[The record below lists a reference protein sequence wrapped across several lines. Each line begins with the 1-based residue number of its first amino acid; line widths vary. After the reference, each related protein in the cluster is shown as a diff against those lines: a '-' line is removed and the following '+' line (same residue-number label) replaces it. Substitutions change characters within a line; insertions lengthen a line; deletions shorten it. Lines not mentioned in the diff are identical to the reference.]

1 MENFE
6 ESNSID
12 SSLKLITF
20 QIALSTYFYENISK
34 KKEPKYYISSKWFNK
49 WKKDKNYEYICNNF
63 KKYSIKNIEDID
75 KIKLD
80 KNYII
85 KDNNFNKITN
95 LDIFISLDLFLN
107 DGNLED
113 EDNLIINKEKN
124 EKNEHCYTLI
134 NESTWNKLKSEY
146 NCDFE
151 YNKEQIYQKRTY
163 MLIKPKNLSLIL
175 YDIFYYN
182 KYQVYEKLIKI
193 IKSNKLSYLNITK
206 DIPLENIKLYTISN
220 NEYNQKDRYVQNCE
234 KIPVEFPNITPGF
247 DLRMIESDMEPYI
260 FYCEIDNDINPA
272 PVPKLE
278 SSSFIIP
285 PNYNILNV
293 VLFPNIGNT
302 CYMNCVLQCFNNN
315 KLFIDYILS
324 DKLKKNNNNIN
335 FGSNGK
341 VLEEIINL
349 FKKIYKSKTKII
361 SEELVKNMKSLKK
374 EIGNINPIFNDDN
387 QHDALTFFQLLID
400 TIHEDLNEI
409 KIKPSYLDQSIF
421 DNKNEYNMNVIYE
434 KIWDNYKARNESFI
448 FDHFYGTTQNKL
460 LCLKCKSETY
470 RYQLYN
476 ILSIPIRKGKNKIAI
491 YNDKYICINIV
502 ILFYELNLNKTPIK
516 FIFYLD
522 KNLKEKYT
530 IKNLYEK
537 IYELFE
543 INIKTFQ
550 LFNKQKNELIN
561 LKDSIES
568 LENIS
573 IYKILDK
580 YNLLENL
587 DHINILLF
595 EDKNDLSI
603 SNEKIKNIINKIKN
617 MNNIEYINSFNNF
630 DNKNLENSQI
640 PTPNP
645 NFSNKN
651 YVYYLSNFTH
661 GEFLYEHNVQNIT
674 SAYYPKI
681 LITEKEN
688 FKDIYDEVI
697 NLFEKELKID
707 KNSFIKN
714 LNNSIYKFR
723 NINENSISFN
733 NLSINKIIQQDY
745 EDDIKKSQF
754 LKDNKYLNFPF
765 ILCLRIKN
773 IRSQNEYQIPLPYS
787 SDDKLAKMLDFQS
800 ILPEDVIYDNKKIEI
815 IWINKEYFEKLRDY
829 YKETIININN
839 QNDDFKNELHLN
851 DCFNYYENIENCKG
865 YCSKCDNEEDI
876 QKTTKLYTI
885 PDIFIIHLSR
895 TQNGY
900 KDERFIDFE
909 LDDVSFD
916 KYIENEKYRNRK
928 YELIG
933 IINHTHFYGED
944 KYSGHFTSINKNF
957 IDNKWYRFN
966 DLDIKCTKHIKSKDA
981 YILVYKNKNI

>member
-1 MENFE
+1 
-6 ESNSID
+6 
-12 SSLKLITF
+12 
-20 QIALSTYFYENISK
+20 
-34 KKEPKYYISSKWFNK
+34 
-49 WKKDKNYEYICNNF
+49 
-63 KKYSIKNIEDID
+63 
-75 KIKLD
+75 
-80 KNYII
+80 
-85 KDNNFNKITN
+85 
-95 LDIFISLDLFLN
+95 
-107 DGNLED
+107 
-113 EDNLIINKEKN
+113 
-124 EKNEHCYTLI
+124 
-134 NESTWNKLKSEY
+134 
-146 NCDFE
+146 
-151 YNKEQIYQKRTY
+151 
-163 MLIKPKNLSLIL
+163 
-175 YDIFYYN
+175 
-182 KYQVYEKLIKI
+182 
-193 IKSNKLSYLNITK
+193 
-206 DIPLENIKLYTISN
+206 
-220 NEYNQKDRYVQNCE
+220 
-234 KIPVEFPNITPGF
+234 
-247 DLRMIESDMEPYI
+247 
-260 FYCEIDNDINPA
+260 
-272 PVPKLE
+272 
-278 SSSFIIP
+278 
-285 PNYNILNV
+285 
-293 VLFPNIGNT
+293 
-302 CYMNCVLQCFNNN
+302 
-315 KLFIDYILS
+315 
-324 DKLKKNNNNIN
+324 
-335 FGSNGK
+335 
-341 VLEEIINL
+341 
-349 FKKIYKSKTKII
+349 
-361 SEELVKNMKSLKK
+361 MKSLKK

-409 KIKPSYLDQSIF
+409 KIKDTFLDQSKF
-421 DNKNEYNMNVIYE
+421 DNKNEYNINVIYE
-434 KIWDNYKARNESFI
+434 KIWDNFKAINKSFI
-448 FDHFYGTTQNKL
+448 FDHFYGTVQNKMR
-460 LCLKCKSETY
+460 CLKCKSETY

-476 ILSIPIRKGKNKIAI
+476 ILSIPIRKGKNKITI

-595 EDKNDLSI
+595 EDKNVLSI
-603 SNEKIKNIINKIKN
+603 SNEKINNIINKIKN
-617 MNNIEYINSFNNF
+617 MNNIEYIESFNNF

-645 NFSNKN
+645 NFTNKN
-651 YVYYLSNFTH
+651 YIYYLSNFTH

-681 LITEKEN
+681 LITEKED

-723 NINENSISFN
+723 NIDENSISFN

-815 IWINKEYFEKLRDY
+815 IWINKEYFGKLRDY

-839 QNDDFKNELHLN
+839 QIDDFKNELHLN

-885 PDIFIIHLSR
+885 PDIFIIHFRR
-895 TQNGY
+895 TGNSY

-933 IINHTHFYGED
+933 IINHTGGYYGEN
-944 KYSGHFTSINKNF
+944 KIYSGHFTSINKNF

-981 YILVYKNKNI
+981 YILVYKNKNIK

>member
-1 MENFE
+1 METFE
-6 ESNSID
+6 ESNTIEFN
-12 SSLKLITF
+12 LKLITF
-20 QIALSTYFYENISK
+20 KIALSTYFYENISK
-34 KKEPKYYISSKWFNK
+34 KKEPKYYISSKWFNN
-49 WKKDKNYEYICNNF
+49 WKKDKNYKYICNNF
-63 KKYSIKNIEDID
+63 KNYSIKNIEDID
-75 KIKLD
+75 KIQLD

-85 KDNNFNKITN
+85 NDNNFNKIIN
-95 LDIFISLDLFLN
+95 FDIFISLDSFLN

-113 EDNLIINKEKN
+113 KDNLIINKNKN
-124 EKNEHCYTLI
+124 KKNEHCYTLI
-134 NESTWNKLKSEY
+134 NESTWNKLKSVY
-146 NCDFE
+146 NYDFE
-151 YNKEQIYQKRTY
+151 YKKEKNYQKRTY
-163 MLIKPKNLSLIL
+163 IIIKSKKSSLMTF
-175 YDIFYYN
+175 DFFYYN
-182 KYQVYEKLIKI
+182 KYQVYDKLIKI
-193 IKSNKLSYLNITK
+193 IKSNKLSYLNITS
-206 DIPLENIKLYTISN
+206 DIPLEKIKIYTISV
-220 NEYNQKDRYVQNCE
+220 NEYNRKDRYVENCE
-234 KIPVEFPNITPGF
+234 KFPVEYPDITPGF
-247 DLRMIESDMEPYI
+247 DLRMIEPDMEPYI
-260 FYCEIDNDINPA
+260 FYCEIDNDIKKIEKP
-272 PVPKLE
+272 

-285 PNYNILNV
+285 LNYNILNV

-315 KLFIDYILS
+315 KLFIDFILS
-324 DKLKKNNNNIN
+324 NKFKINDNNIN

-341 VLEEIINL
+341 VLEEIIKL
-349 FKKIYKSKTKII
+349 FTKIYKSKTKII
-361 SEELVKNMKSLKK
+361 SEELGKNMESLKN
-374 EIGNINPIFNDDN
+374 EIGNINPIFKDDN
-387 QHDALTFFQLLID
+387 QHDAYTFFQLLIE

-409 KIKPSYLDQSIF
+409 KIKDMFLDQSIF
-421 DNKNEYNMNVIYE
+421 DNKNEYNINVIYE
-434 KIWDNYKARNESFI
+434 KIWDNFKARNKSFI
-448 FDHFYGTTQNKL
+448 FDHFYGTIQNKFR
-460 LCLKCKSETY
+460 CLKCKSETY
-470 RYQLYN
+470 RYELYN
-476 ILSIPIRKGKNKIAI
+476 ILSIPIRKGKNKITI
-491 YNDKYICINIV
+491 YNDKYYCINIV
-502 ILFYELNLNKTPIK
+502 ILFYELNQNKTPIK

-537 IYELFE
+537 INELFE
-543 INIKTFQ
+543 INIKSFQ

-561 LKDSIES
+561 LKDTIES

-595 EDKNDLSI
+595 EDKNFLSI
-603 SNEKIKNIINKIKN
+603 SNEKINNIINKIKN
-617 MNNIEYINSFNNF
+617 MNNIEYIESFNNF
-630 DNKNLENSQI
+630 DNKNLENSQL

-645 NFSNKN
+645 YKN
-651 YVYYLSNFTH
+651 YIYYLSNFTH

-681 LITEKEN
+681 LITEKED

-723 NINENSISFN
+723 NIDENSISFN

-787 SDDKLAKMLDFQS
+787 SDEKLTKMLDFQS

-815 IWINKEYFEKLRDY
+815 IWINQEYFGKLRDY

-839 QNDDFKNELHLN
+839 QIDDFKNELHLN
-851 DCFNYYENIENCKG
+851 DCFNYYENIENIKG
-865 YCSKCDNEEDI
+865 YCLKCDSEEDI

-885 PDIFIIHLSR
+885 PDIFIIHFRR
-895 TQNGY
+895 TGNSY

-916 KYIENEKYRNRK
+916 KHIENEKYRNRK

-933 IINHTHFYGED
+933 IINHTGGYYGED

-957 IDNKWYRFN
+957 IDNKWYLFD
-966 DLDIKCTKHIKSKDA
+966 DLKIICKKHIKSKDA
-981 YILVYKNKNI
+981 YILVYKNKNIK